1 MQRIIFDRFIEESS
15 QYLFLNELVWNRLFV
30 LLVLLVV
37 LALDG
42 NDDVCCCFCCC
53 RRTLHPALLLLLL
66 LPHLGWQFVVN
77 RWPQPLVVACLKQC
91 RTVMTYN
98 CVILVKQNLDL
109 DKKALTTLVLFFS
122 VQKSIYYEPIFFTSN
137 SWYQQNN
144 SNRGTAFICYQ
155 QRERVFLVLVVPST
169 AHSKKSFI

>member
-15 QYLFLNELVWNRLFV
+15 QYLFLNELVWNRLLV

-37 LALDG
+37 LALAG
-42 NDDVCCCFCCC
+42 NDDVFCCFCCC
-53 RRTLHPALLLLLL
+53 RRTLLAALLLLLL

-91 RTVMTYN
+91 RTVMTYI

-109 DKKALTTLVLFFS
+109 DKQEALTTLVLFFS
-122 VQKSIYYEPIFFTSN
+122 V
-137 SWYQQNN
+137 
-144 SNRGTAFICYQ
+144 
-155 QRERVFLVLVVPST
+155 
-169 AHSKKSFI
+169 